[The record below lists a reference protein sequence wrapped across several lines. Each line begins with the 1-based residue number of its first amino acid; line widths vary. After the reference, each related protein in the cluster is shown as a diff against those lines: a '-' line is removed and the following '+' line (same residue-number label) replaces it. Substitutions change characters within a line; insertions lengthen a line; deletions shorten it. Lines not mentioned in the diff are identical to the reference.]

1 MSTKKILISFFLF
14 VFCFNLSAQKENL
27 RPKIGLVLSG
37 GGARGFAHV
46 GVLRVLEENNIPIDY
61 IAGTSIGAIVGG
73 LYAMGYSVDDI
84 EDVIRN
90 QDWNLVLSDNV
101 DRKYIPLYDRD
112 EHDRYAFSFPIYKN
126 GVSLPQGI
134 IVGHN
139 VMKVFSRF
147 TRPYSGIQDFSK
159 FPIPF
164 ACIAANIVDGKEV
177 VMKSGDVS
185 MAIRASMAI
194 PTIFT
199 PISSGE
205 KLLVDGGMVNNLPVD
220 VVKKM
225 GADIV
230 IAVDLQQKNK
240 TKEELTEM
248 YAIFNQG
255 LSYLGL
261 PKYYENLKSVDY
273 YIKPKLS
280 DYSIADFSSADS
292 LIQRGYSSAKLIEKR
307 LDSLRK
313 SLGDYVCLKHNIKP
327 KSMSD
332 SIYISDVH
340 VHGLRDIPVENIL
353 AKFSIKA
360 KSETTLC
367 DIEKG
372 VDRLYASL
380 GLRSVYYRFE
390 GNDHSII
397 SLDIQENI
405 DSRLNIGLHY
415 DSWNNAALLLNTT
428 FNRLFGRSSKLSLDL
443 KLAENLAAAV
453 TYSFNRGWRPGVR
466 LRLEATGYDFF
477 EYNGRSIITQYGVT
491 ALRFDANINS
501 IVSEAYSLGF
511 GARVEYS
518 DLVHTVGENNLSTD
532 NFLINYYAFIRMDTH
547 EKNFYPRKGISLYS
561 ELRMMT
567 DNGYSI
573 NDKESFFMLYF
584 NMKKPISLTK
594 SFTIIP
600 SIYFNG
606 ALTKHEENVFA
617 ASTYW
622 GGVVETRYFNNQ
634 IPFVGYKEM
643 AVSYKNALVVRMDLQ
658 WEIWKK
664 KYLILKWNLGKSSD
678 FLDYNGFIQGASLTG
693 AWDTPI
699 GPLEI
704 SVMGNS
710 ATKRVGLLANIG
722 YWF

>member
-1 MSTKKILISFFLF
+1 MSIRRILISFLLF
-14 VFCFNLSAQKENL
+14 VFCFNLSAQEVHS

-46 GVLRVLEENNIPIDY
+46 GVIRVLEENNIPIDY

-90 QDWNLVLSDNV
+90 QDWNVVLSDKV

-112 EHDRYAFSFPIYKN
+112 EHDRYAFSLPINKD
-126 GVSLPQGI
+126 GVSLPQGV

-147 TRPYSGIQDFSK
+147 TRPYSGLQDFSK

-164 ACIAANIVDGKEV
+164 ACVAANIVNGKEV

-185 MAIRASMAI
+185 MAIRSSMAI

-199 PISSGE
+199 PVESGD

-220 VVKKM
+220 VVKEM

-292 LIQRGYSSAKLIEKR
+292 LITRGYRAAKLIESR
-307 LDSLRK
+307 LDSLSK
-313 SLGDYVCLKHNIKP
+313 SLGKYKRFIHKVKP
-327 KSMSD
+327 KEMSD
-332 SIYISDVH
+332 SIYISEVH
-340 VHGLRDIPVENIL
+340 IHGSSDISEDDIL
-353 AKFSIKA
+353 AKFNIKPA
-360 KSETTLC
+360 TETTLR
-367 DIEKG
+367 DIEEG

-380 GLRSVYYRFE
+380 GLRSVYYKFE
-390 GNDHSII
+390 GADHSII
-397 SLDIQENI
+397 SLDIEENI
-405 DSRLNIGLHY
+405 DSRLNVGLHY

-428 FNRLFGRSSKLSLDL
+428 FNRLFGKTSKLSLDF
-443 KLAENLAAAV
+443 KLAENLAAAA

-466 LRLEATGYDFF
+466 IRLEGTGYDFF
-477 EYNGRSIITQYGVT
+477 EYDKSSIVAQYGVT
-491 ALRFDANINS
+491 ALRFDVNINS
-501 IVSEAYSLGF
+501 IVSESYSLGF
-511 GARVEYS
+511 GSRIEYS
-518 DLVHTVGENNLSTD
+518 DLKHIVGECNLKQD
-532 NFLINYYAFIRMDTH
+532 NFFVNYYAFLRMDTH
-547 EKNFYPRKGISLYS
+547 EKSFYSRKGISLYS

-573 NDKESFFMLYF
+573 NGDESFFMLYF
-584 NMKKPISLTK
+584 KIKKPISLTRT
-594 SFTIIP
+594 FTIIP

-606 ALTKHEENVFA
+606 AFMKHKENIFA
-617 ASTYW
+617 ASTFW
-622 GGVVETRYFNNQ
+622 GGVVETRFFNNQ

-643 AVSYKNALVVRMDLQ
+643 AVSYKNALVVRVDLQ
-658 WEIWKK
+658 WEVWKN
-664 KYLILKWNLGKSSD
+664 KYLLFKWNVGKSSD
-678 FLDYNGFIQGASLTG
+678 FLDYHGFIHGISLTG

-704 SVMGNS
+704 SVMGNN
-710 ATKRVGLLANIG
+710 ATKKVGFLANIG